1 LGCGWNRYPMDSTL
15 EGPLMITV
23 SLSDVE
29 VLALAQAKMSLE
41 QSERLGELQARGKA
55 VGLSDVEQSELLGL
69 LEIYQLGMLWKA
81 AAIEEAYVR
90 QLPLV
95 LAS

>member
-1 LGCGWNRYPMDSTL
+1 MDSTL
-15 EGPLMITV
+15 GGPLMITV
-23 SLSDVE
+23 SLLE

-41 QSERLGELQARGKA
+41 QSERLGELQSRGKA
-55 VGLSDVEQSELLGL
+55 VGLSEAEQAELLGL

-81 AAIEEAYVR
+81 AAIEEAYVH